1 MFYTFLIFKNRNA
14 VNRDVNMSNSVSVLF
29 FSVAF
34 GHKRGVASYR
44 DRCQAAGSKAH
55 NGDMG
60 YIYISLLSLALVK
73 LILFWPV
80 IFHMLS
86 RKVL

>member
-1 MFYTFLIFKNRNA
+1 MQKTE
-14 VNRDVNMSNSVSVLF
+14 VNMSNSASDLF

-44 DRCQAAGSKAH
+44 HRSQATGSKAH
-55 NGDMG
+55 RGDMC

-73 LILFWPV
+73 
-80 IFHMLS
+80 
-86 RKVL
+86 